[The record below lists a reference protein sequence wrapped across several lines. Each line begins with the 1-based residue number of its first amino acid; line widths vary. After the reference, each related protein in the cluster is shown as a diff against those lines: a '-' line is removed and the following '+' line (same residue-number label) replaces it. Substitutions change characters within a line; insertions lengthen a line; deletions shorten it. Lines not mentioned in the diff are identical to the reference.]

1 MLKPVKLSMNRN
13 SERCRCLDRTL
24 ENYPHECRRLARL
37 KDAAGKDPDDIKLK
51 TRINSLEIRI
61 QELSEA
67 FRILNYDEMR
77 LLYLHYEC
85 GMSYEYM
92 ERFFHY
98 SRRTIHYHIQRILKK
113 IMKAYPE
120 II

>member
-1 MLKPVKLSMNRN
+1 MKRN

-37 KDAAGKDPDDIKLK
+37 KDAADRDPDNTGLK
-51 TRINSLEIRI
+51 TRINSLEVRI

-67 FRILNYDEMR
+67 FRILNGEEMR
-77 LLYLHYEC
+77 LLYLHYER
-85 GMSYEYM
+85 GMSYEYL
-92 ERFFHY
+92 ERILPY

-113 IMKAYPE
+113 IMKAYPD